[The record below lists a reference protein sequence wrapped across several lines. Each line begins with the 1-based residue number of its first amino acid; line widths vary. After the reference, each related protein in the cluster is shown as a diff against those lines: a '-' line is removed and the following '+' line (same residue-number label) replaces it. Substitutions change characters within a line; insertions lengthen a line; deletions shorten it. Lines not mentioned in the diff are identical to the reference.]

1 MEVNQIFFVY
11 GQNKTFNYD
20 ILGSSPF
27 FFFLPFYRLNDWQ
40 NIKKIINIESS
51 H

>member
-27 FFFLPFYRLNDWQ
+27 FFFFTIL
-40 NIKKIINIESS
+40 
-51 H
+51 